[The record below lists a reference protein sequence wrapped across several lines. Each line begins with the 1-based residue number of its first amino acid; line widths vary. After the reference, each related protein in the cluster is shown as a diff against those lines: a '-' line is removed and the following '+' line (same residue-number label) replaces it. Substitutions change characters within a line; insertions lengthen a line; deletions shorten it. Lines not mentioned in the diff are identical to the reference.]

1 MAFEIQQQAQQIA
14 DRLKHLESMVNGVD
28 LQSDLRPVVAELGSI
43 DEMAASLANLSEFA
57 VIVEEVS
64 EDVLQSI
71 QESFQKVEALAAARA
86 QLIDGPLGGDAEHSS
101 SFQAE
106 VEQTLAK
113 CRSIYDEVLA
123 APGKTMFDAVVECEG
138 FLRGRVVELERG
150 QDASPKQLEQLG
162 QQMGTIDLLYL
173 GCFREELTKI
183 TETFLFSKKEIAE
196 DFDQLLPLF
205 INLNRFV
212 ANRDF
217 SSEANRQQAN
227 QLVDEVRNTLSQL
240 IVGVRAKSRE
250 QFLEAVASGNIDA
263 QRQIFPLLL
272 KDPRRSQIFI
282 NFLRDLNVLTRERS
296 WANRTNSYNPV
307 DVAPLWVRG
316 QRAISEDAHP
326 DDIAQVVR
334 SVFPEDS
341 SDREAI
347 AQSLQEKLNAAMDPQ
362 QYAPLPAMPIF
373 SSSSEGSIEPD
384 VHQVNVSTPSSSA
397 SPTSV
402 TELTDALLHKL
413 HAVEALS
420 TMGFFTEEENA
431 IEILTEQ
438 VNALEQS
445 APEAVHLMY
454 GLMYHMHVQFKK
466 FQPHDDYGR
475 AAFLNQFAHFSDRR
489 IICNATP
496 FERSE
501 IIKRATIKA
510 LIGAIREAVLSNNID
525 QVRKLMDQLSEV
537 EPNPRFLGAPGQ
549 TYPNTNLSVRLH
561 YFLYDEHVKAGL
573 DPSLRSHSDFGRVG
587 FEDREGF
594 SAPQEVK
601 LAALSRLDQELDSL
615 WMS

>member
-1 MAFEIQQQAQQIA
+1 MAFEIQQQTQQIA
-14 DRLKHLESMVNGVD
+14 HRLKHLESMVNGVD
-28 LQSDLRPVVAELGSI
+28 LHSDLQPVLRELGSI

-57 VIVEEVS
+57 QVVEGVS
-64 EDVLQSI
+64 EDVFQSI
-71 QESFQKVEALAAARA
+71 QESFQKVEVLAAARM
-86 QLIDGPLGGDAEHSS
+86 QLINGPLGGDAEHSS
-101 SFQAE
+101 SFQAD
-106 VEQTLAK
+106 VEQVLAK
-113 CRSIYDEVLA
+113 CRGIFDEVLA
-123 APGKTMFDAVVECEG
+123 TPGKTMFDALVECEG
-138 FLRGRVVELERG
+138 FLRGRVVGLERR

-162 QQMGTIDLLYL
+162 QQLGAIDLLYL
-173 GCFREELTKI
+173 ESFKKELTKI
-183 TETFLFSKKEIAE
+183 TEPFLFSKKEIAE
-196 DFDQLLPLF
+196 DFDQLLPLL
-205 INLNRFV
+205 ITLNRFV

-217 SSEANRQQAN
+217 SSEANRQHAN

-240 IVGVRAKSRE
+240 IVNVRAKSRE

-272 KDPRRSQIFI
+272 KDPKRSQIFV
-282 NFLRDLNVLTRERS
+282 NFIRNLNVLTRERS
-296 WANRTNSYNPV
+296 WANNTNPYRPEV
-307 DVAPLWVRG
+307 VVQLWVRG
-316 QRAISEDAHP
+316 QRAITEDAHS

-341 SDREAI
+341 SDREAL
-347 AQSLQEKLNAAMDPQ
+347 AQSLQEKLDAAMDPQ
-362 QYAPLPAMPIF
+362 QYARTPAMPV
-373 SSSSEGSIEPD
+373 SSSSSMGTIEEPA
-384 VHQVNVSTPSSSA
+384 HLESVSAPSSSNSSTEA
-397 SPTSV
+397 A
-402 TELTDALLHKL
+402 ELTDALLHKL
-413 HAVEALS
+413 KAVAALS

-445 APEAVHLMY
+445 APEAVHVMY
-454 GLMYHMHVQFKK
+454 GLMYHMHVQFNK

-475 AAFLNQFAHFSDRR
+475 AAFLNQFAQFSDRR

-496 FERSE
+496 FERAE

-510 LIGAIREAVLSNNID
+510 LIGAIREAVLSNNVD

-537 EPNPRFLGAPGQ
+537 QPNSRFLGTPGQ

-587 FEDREGF
+587 FEDRDGF

-601 LAALSRLDQELDSL
+601 LSALSRLDQELDNL
-615 WMS
+615 WNS